1 MRSPLHLDRHTTGDR
16 MAARRKSDRP
26 RVYLCAGALRK
37 RASLI
42 ASALDNQSQSVRKT
56 LPVRWPAFLS
66 YHRLNSDEVQETW
79 HGVSGWIQDDV
90 GRYTNPGEYINCSNP
105 VCYSGGI
112 KLGLPI
118 RDMVRARETE
128 KEGSKLCQGS
138 EGFPKGRRIYRK
150 CANFFKYKITI
161 KYRTPET
168 KIGD

>member
-1 MRSPLHLDRHTTGDR
+1 MVSFEIMKDRE
-16 MAARRKSDRP
+16 
-26 RVYLCAGALRK
+26 K
-37 RASLI
+37 REKATF
-42 ASALDNQSQSVRKT
+42 AK
-56 LPVRWPAFLS
+56 AFPEIEQCIV
-66 YHRLNSDEVQETW
+66 EVQETG

-90 GRYTNPGEYINCSNP
+90 GRYTNPGENINCGNP

-112 KLGLPI
+112 KLGQPI

-138 EGFPKGRRIYRK
+138 EGFPKRRRIYRK
-150 CANFFKYKITI
+150 CTNFFKYKITI